1 MNNNERQTEPIVIVD
16 NISKTFSSSG
26 RKHKA
31 LDEVSTT
38 IKRGEVL
45 VIIGPSGSGKSTLL
59 RTMNALES
67 FDSGDI
73 IIDGISL
80 RDTRTD
86 VDALRTEV
94 GMVFQHFNLFQ
105 HKTALENIVL
115 PQTVVRRRDAR
126 SATET
131 ARDLLAKVGISELG
145 DRYPSQLS
153 GGQQQRVAIA
163 RSLAMNPKIMLFDEA
178 TSALDPETV
187 EGVLELMGQLAEEG
201 MTMAVV
207 THEMTFARKVGDRV
221 LFMDS
226 GRIVEERDPDGFF
239 DAPATDRAQRFL
251 EQIL

>member
-1 MNNNERQTEPIVIVD
+1 MNKNEQKAEPIVVVD
-16 NISKTFSSSG
+16 NISKTFTAGG

-38 IKRGEVL
+38 IERGEVL

-59 RTMNALES
+59 RTLNALETI
-67 FDSGDI
+67 DSGKI
-73 IIDGISL
+73 TIDGVSL
-80 RDTRTD
+80 CDARTN
-86 VDALRTEV
+86 VDKLRMEV

-115 PQTVVRRRDAR
+115 PQTVVRRRDAG
-126 SATET
+126 AALET
-131 ARDLLAKVGISELG
+131 AQQLLAKVGIAELG

-239 DAPATDRAQRFL
+239 DSPATDRARKFL
-251 EQIL
+251 DQIL